1 VVTGFAV
8 GAAQL
13 GGGAGGRNQD
23 APSQTISP
31 AKSKG
36 ERKAP
41 GPQSAAPAK
50 VSPEL
55 VQELNHAAT
64 LFDRLLSAL
73 RDPNVADIDRL
84 DQWSALTLQAQQRL
98 SNARADRLAAAEA
111 HRDRVKKLH
120 LRIANLAGTDENQG
134 FLKLTSIRLN
144 EAEHILASENED
156 KKIGFGP
163 GSLDTPKAPETPAPD
178 SPNGNSPPS
187 AGRSNESVPDPRN
200 PVSQEPKAEPPVAAG
215 MMGRMG
221 MVGMMAGMMGGG
233 LDRPQIAALA
243 ADLASRESD
252 PKSKA
257 VLKKL
262 DEPISMSFANPT
274 PFDDVLK
281 YIKQATTTETYS
293 GIPIY
298 VDPKGLKE
306 ASATLQTQVSLDLDG
321 VPLKTT
327 LRLILKQN
335 GLAYCVRD
343 GVLIISS
350 VQGVKE
356 ELSEAQSELDAVQPK
371 QGGFG
376 GMSGMG
382 GGMR

>member
-1 VVTGFAV
+1 
-8 GAAQL
+8 
-13 GGGAGGRNQD
+13 
-23 APSQTISP
+23 
-31 AKSKG
+31 
-36 ERKAP
+36 
-41 GPQSAAPAK
+41 
-50 VSPEL
+50 
-55 VQELNHAAT
+55 
-64 LFDRLLSAL
+64 
-73 RDPNVADIDRL
+73 
-84 DQWSALTLQAQQRL
+84 
-98 SNARADRLAAAEA
+98 
-111 HRDRVKKLH
+111 
-120 LRIANLAGTDENQG
+120 
-134 FLKLTSIRLN
+134 
-144 EAEHILASENED
+144 
-156 KKIGFGP
+156 
-163 GSLDTPKAPETPAPD
+163 
-178 SPNGNSPPS
+178 
-187 AGRSNESVPDPRN
+187 
-200 PVSQEPKAEPPVAAG
+200 
-215 MMGRMG
+215 

-371 QGGFG
+371 YGGFSG
-376 GMSGMG
+376 GMGGMG